1 MTDPIAIY
9 ALAATTFIIGVFVGY
24 AIRAA
29 ISRSHRA
36 RAGR

>member
-9 ALAATTFIIGVFVGY
+9 ALAVTTFFMGVVVGY

-29 ISRSHRA
+29 ISRRHRA